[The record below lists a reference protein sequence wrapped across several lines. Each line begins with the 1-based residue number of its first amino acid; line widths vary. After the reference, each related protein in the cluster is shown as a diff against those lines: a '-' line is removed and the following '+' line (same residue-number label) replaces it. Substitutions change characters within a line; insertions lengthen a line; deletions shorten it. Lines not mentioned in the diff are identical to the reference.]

1 MLFFYS
7 RESVIELKDIAA
19 IDNRVGILFQ
29 QCTDAIKFEG
39 IFACDNTADDIR
51 HNSPESIILNEKDV
65 VANKV
70 DVDALAQLFM
80 NGDEIV
86 ACPSKTCPT

>member
-51 HNSPESIILNEKDV
+51 HNSPESELVLPVSKSMGFGIPSTAFHQSTCL
-65 VANKV
+65 
-70 DVDALAQLFM
+70 LFQ
-80 NGDEIV
+80 
-86 ACPSKTCPT
+86 